1 MLLMLFFHKMVDRL
15 TEQTYPKLP
24 STRYSL
30 MYEYFTYL
38 QWCVEHGAVVNVRT
52 IIINSN
58 LTIACT
64 QYIVTDSL

>member
-30 MYEYFTYL
+30 IYEYFTYL
-38 QWCVEHGAVVNVRT
+38 QWCVEHGAVVNVST

-58 LTIACT
+58 THGINTHLFF
-64 QYIVTDSL
+64 QD